1 MNKILVLLIVLLVLL
16 IIGLLL
22 NKESIE
28 GLTLTSSPYTAV
40 IIEPRKHKALEFV
53 LTNFMTNLNSD
64 WDFVIFHGTE
74 NQEFIEDIINTKLS
88 EHIPRITMVNMGVKN
103 LTREQYSLMF
113 YDETM
118 YKYIPTEVF
127 LIFQTDSMIFAKN
140 KDKINDFLQYDY
152 VGAPWP
158 KDSGGLHAKAEVG
171 NGGLSLRRKSKMLE
185 LLSHKDTFDKNLLGP
200 NIEYYYLGKYPVED
214 LYFCGYLTP
223 TVTVNKPDFNKAK
236 EFSIEAIINDEPFG
250 VHQCWSK
257 YNLKTHDLKMLIDKY
272 PELNTLISLNN

>member
-1 MNKILVLLIVLLVLL
+1 MVLIVLLVLL
-16 IIGLLL
+16 IVGLLL

-28 GLTLTSSPYTAV
+28 GLTLGTSLYTAV
-40 IIEPRKHKALEFV
+40 IIEPRKHKAMEFV

-88 EHIPRITMVNMGVKN
+88 KHIPRITMVNMGVKN

-113 YDETM
+113 YDEQM
-118 YKYIPTEVF
+118 YKYIRTEVF
-127 LIFQTDSMIFAKN
+127 LIFQTDSMIFAEN

-158 KDSGGLHAKAEVG
+158 STMGIHGKAQVG

-185 LLSHKDTFDKNLLGP
+185 LLSHKETFEKNLLGS
-200 NIEYYYLGKYPVED
+200 NIEYYYFGKYPVED
-214 LYFCGYLTP
+214 IYFCGYLTP
-223 TVTVNKPDFNKAK
+223 NVKVNKPHFDKAK
-236 EFSIEAIINDEPFG
+236 EFSIESVYYDKPFG
-250 VHQCWSK
+250 VHKIWDGLTRHQMK
-257 YNLKTHDLKMLIDKY
+257 LLIYYYPDLA
-272 PELNTLISLNN
+272 TLIKLNSLT